1 MPNMLHGLKFN
12 THLSPVLMDFSEIK
26 KKKKVNHQKSDTFG
40 FDLQVLISIPVV
52 GYLYSSILLN
62 PEFPQDD
69 VMHTAHWI
77 CPGVRFFMSA
87 RHQVRGGV
95 KANWLLSGASNVH
108 R

>member
-1 MPNMLHGLKFN
+1 MLHGLKFN

-26 KKKKVNHQKSDTFG
+26 KVNHQKSDMFG
-40 FDLQVLISIPVV
+40 FDLQVLIYVPVV

-77 CPGVRFFMSA
+77 CPSVCFFMSA
-87 RHQVRGGV
+87 RHQVRGG
-95 KANWLLSGASNVH
+95 
-108 R
+108 